1 MEAERAASK
10 AREKAALEKQRVEL
24 MGTAEERLAF
34 EKEEESAKRIE
45 YLYQLAAR
53 RMMHA
58 SLIRGWTA
66 WHEEWSELRRQ
77 NRLLAGATSRLAK
90 PGMVA
95 AFKFLHHYAA
105 VHKRNKLTSGWE
117 QKLAMVQKAGE
128 QLLKQERRA
137 AAEKRLELQGI
148 IRDLERQLNALGREA
163 VVDIPPSEPVA
174 LVLYD
179 ISAVGVPD
187 ADAAGGSDPYC
198 RITCLDHDGPKKEA
212 AYTSYKP
219 NSINP
224 TWSGERLQVG
234 LQPGGTRP
242 VRLLIEIWDK
252 DIQTADDIIARAEIV
267 LDDPKVRVRVRVS

>member
-1 MEAERAASK
+1 
-10 AREKAALEKQRVEL
+10 
-24 MGTAEERLAF
+24 
-34 EKEEESAKRIE
+34 
-45 YLYQLAAR
+45 
-53 RMMHA
+53 MMHA

-163 VVDIPPSEPVA
+163 VVPIPPSEPVA

-179 ISAVGVPD
+179 ISAIGVPD

-224 TWSGERLQVG
+224 TWSGERLQVA
-234 LQPGGTRP
+234 LY
-242 VRLLIEIWDK
+242 
-252 DIQTADDIIARAEIV
+252 
-267 LDDPKVRVRVRVS
+267 